1 MHLKTTTIILIDL
14 MLRRQR
20 YQWFDGRT
28 TIIITREMNSTGKI
42 MNNRASY
49 ENCNDKI
56 NYRNLRETVNE
67 NTDEQNGQL

>member
-1 MHLKTTTIILIDL
+1 
-14 MLRRQR
+14 
-20 YQWFDGRT
+20 
-28 TIIITREMNSTGKI
+28 MNSTGKI

-67 NTDEQNGQL
+67 DTDEQNGQLWEPN